1 MTAFKTLLVGL
12 LALLLFDIT
21 YVFLGVWWT
30 AGLAP
35 ILFVAWYAIADWI
48 AG

>member
-12 LALLLFDIT
+12 LALFLLDIT
-21 YVFLGVWWT
+21 YVFLGIYWT
-30 AGLAP
+30 AAFAP

-48 AG
+48 VG